1 MNYKNLPLV
10 RKTCLTISLSLALGL
25 SGCSSDIS
33 DLTTFV
39 HNAKTKQKAKIKPL
53 PEIKPHETFR
63 YSAGHLKDPF
73 QASVAKKST
82 TVRSSGKGS
91 GPKPLEGRAREA
103 LEAFPLDALRMVGT
117 LEQQKVRWS
126 LIRTN
131 DGTIHRV
138 KAGNYIGLNHGKII
152 TISDD
157 KLELMEIVPD
167 GLGDWIERPASL
179 KLAGGKK

>member
-1 MNYKNLPLV
+1 MNYLNLPLA
-10 RKTCLTISLSLALGL
+10 RKTGLAVSLMLAIGIA
-25 SGCSSDIS
+25 GCSSDIS
-33 DLTTFV
+33 DLHKFV
-39 HNAKTKQKAKIKPL
+39 HDAKTKQKPIVKPL

-73 QASVAKKST
+73 QPAVAKKSA
-82 TVRSSGKGS
+82 TVTATGSGK

-103 LEAFPLDALRMVGT
+103 LEVFPLDALRMVGV
-117 LEQQKVRWS
+117 LEQQTVRWS

-152 TISDD
+152 TISED
-157 KLELMEIVPD
+157 KLNLMEIVPD

-179 KLAGGKK
+179 RLAGGKK

>member
-1 MNYKNLPLV
+1 MNNINLPLA
-10 RKTCLTISLSLALGL
+10 RKTSLAVSLLLVLGL
-25 SGCSSDIS
+25 SGCSSDLS
-33 DLTTFV
+33 DLSTFV
-39 HNAKTKQKAKIKPL
+39 LDAKTKQKPKVQPL

-73 QASVAKKST
+73 QAAVAKKSA
-82 TVRSSGKGS
+82 TVKSSGKGK

-126 LIRTN
+126 LVSTN

-152 TISDD
+152 NITED

-179 KLAGGKK
+179 KLAGAKK